1 MRRAFTLIE
10 TLVVISIIGTLMA
23 IMLPVLERSR
33 RQAQDVTGFVNLGVL
48 SQTMSGYVTDHK
60 DAYLAPFRRTWP
72 QHGPYKGMTWT
83 MACSEADPVTMRW
96 DFARPRYAELNT
108 EGFSK
113 VWYSFLA
120 EYRGGRRDD
129 REQVSPADRDLVM
142 ECREKSGKDR
152 VRDGHELVETSFW
165 YGSKFW
171 LEPSWFKR
179 PGEIGSVTVGT
190 PCGVGGARS
199 SDIKAPSTLVVLWER
214 SDFVGGKKPMAWN
227 DFKANTNVA
236 AADGSCLKV
245 RMLTLYDAIAK
256 PEYKWMTPLES
267 YATASPLGFKS
278 FFLHG
283 HYGVRG
289 RDLITR

>member
-10 TLVVISIIGTLMA
+10 TLVVMSIIGTLVA

-60 DAYLAPFRRTWP
+60 DAYLAPFRGGWP
-72 QHGPYKGMTWT
+72 QYGPYKGMTWT

-129 REQVSPADRDLVM
+129 RR
-142 ECREKSGKDR
+142 RHNR
-152 VRDGHELVETSFW
+152 RDGRQW
-165 YGSKFW
+165 CAPDCRRW
-171 LEPSWFKR
+171 LGRR
-179 PGEIGSVTVGT
+179 PGLGQAGMQALT
-190 PCGVGGARS
+190 P
-199 SDIKAPSTLVVLWER
+199 I
-214 SDFVGGKKPMAWN
+214 
-227 DFKANTNVA
+227 
-236 AADGSCLKV
+236 
-245 RMLTLYDAIAK
+245 
-256 PEYKWMTPLES
+256 
-267 YATASPLGFKS
+267 
-278 FFLHG
+278 
-283 HYGVRG
+283 VRG
-289 RDLITR
+289 RHGETHGEDLISQPLPIIRHGRPPAR